1 MENFTIDKILLMS
14 IFFVPGFV
22 YLKAYRL
29 FFAETKTDFSKDLYE
44 AIGSSFMIAG
54 IFSYPLYVINNHEF
68 IKSHTFIYFAIMFLV
83 IFIVPIIG
91 AKSYNIIVDKKWFNK
106 RMINPTKSP
115 WDNLFSK
122 RESYWVI
129 ITLKNGRIIGGKFN
143 KGSYASVYPNPKEI
157 YLKEIWKLNVNNG
170 FVKVR
175 NRTEGI
181 IITEN
186 EISTIEFLN

>member
-1 MENFTIDKILLMS
+1 MENFTIDKVFLMA

-44 AIGSSFMIAG
+44 AIGSSFVIVG
-54 IFSYPLYVINNHEF
+54 IFSYPLYIINQNGF
-68 IKSHTFIYFAIMFLV
+68 ISLHPFVYFIVMFLV
-83 IFIVPIIG
+83 IFIAPIIG
-91 AKSYNIIVDKKWFNK
+91 AIVFNIVVDKKWFNK

-115 WDNLFSK
+115 WDNFFSK
-122 RESYWVI
+122 RETYWVI
-129 ITLKNGRIIGGKFN
+129 ITLKNGRKIGGKFG
-143 KGSYASVYPNPKEI
+143 KGSYASVFPNPKEI
-157 YLKEIWKLNVNNG
+157 YLKEVWKLNEKNG
-170 FVKVR
+170 FEKIR

-181 IITEN
+181 MITEN